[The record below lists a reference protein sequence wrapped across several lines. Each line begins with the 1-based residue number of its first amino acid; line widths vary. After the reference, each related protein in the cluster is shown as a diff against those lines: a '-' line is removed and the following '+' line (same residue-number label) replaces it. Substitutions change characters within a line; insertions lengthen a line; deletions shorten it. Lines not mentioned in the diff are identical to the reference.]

1 MNGEPCVP
9 TSPAGKPASRKVTR
23 LERTLRTRWWPR
35 FLLTGVLLTVVG
47 ATLLSGMAK
56 AVVAGLGAL
65 IIFVIFIRA
74 LSTHD
79 YSHEPSMPPGGGS
92 ASRGGV

>member
-1 MNGEPCVP
+1 MNSVP
-9 TSPAGKPASRKVTR
+9 DVPDSPAGKPAARKVTR

-47 ATLLSGMAK
+47 ATLLSGMAQ
-56 AVVAGLGAL
+56 AVLAGLGAL

-79 YSHEPSMPPGGGS
+79 YSHEPPMPPGAGG
-92 ASRGGV
+92 G

>member
-1 MNGEPCVP
+1 MNSVP
-9 TSPAGKPASRKVTR
+9 GVPAGRKVTR

-35 FLLTGVLLTVVG
+35 FLLTGVLLIVIG

-56 AVVAGLGAL
+56 TVVVGLGAL

-79 YSHEPSMPPGGGS
+79 YSHEPPMPPGAGS
-92 ASRGGV
+92 AGGM